1 MTTVGISPRI
11 PPPSMLSTVMRSP
24 NFGGGSRGTG
34 SDSGCCGGGGG
45 GCGGGNVA
53 FNTAADAAAAAAT
66 VHACL
71 PLATLKNS
79 MLPVRAV

>member
-34 SDSGCCGGGGG
+34 SDSGCCGGG
-45 GCGGGNVA
+45 NVA
-53 FNTAADAAAAAAT
+53 FNTAADAAAAAAAT